1 MRHHFSYNKLQRI
14 KDCSFGAG
22 VVAQVVV
29 ATMGPHPSTT
39 ITFLKSGGIAIT
51 LEGWRLEFKPQSG

>member
-51 LEGWRLEFKPQSG
+51 LEG